1 MKHTVVYLLSI
12 LILWACSDKPAP
24 TAVEG
29 PSKHEQA
36 IKMFNKGKSFDDCMA
51 MQQQAIDELRA
62 GRAPEAGFEILSQM
76 GYFKSRAGDY
86 LGALEYMREASDS
99 LDAMPAEMVDAESA
113 VQFWGNL
120 ANLYS
125 RFGLYDQALER
136 NDKAIAL
143 ARLSYPGRLPDLL
156 RMRGSIYDYC
166 EQLDSAEMYIQ
177 RAVDASREV
186 QDMSLKD
193 NAYRFNRCC
202 MAWFYIEHFRYA
214 PDSIAGAVAAL
225 ESIYPFV
232 KHLEP
237 TNMLNIGRGH
247 ALLGRPDKGLPM
259 MEKAVEMYRN
269 SGSIEN
275 LDYGLRLL
283 ATSYAENRAP
293 KLLDIYSEIT
303 ALHDS
308 MMMMQRDNVLLG
320 KEFEYGAAKLKT
332 ENRLLETRL
341 SLNRQ
346 RTFFIVAFGL
356 VVMVAGILFYFVRRR
371 QHRRLMR
378 QNRQSIDLLLTDR
391 IRLNSLIESLN
402 DELSKRNAE
411 DKQAELLN
419 LILLEKDD
427 EAQFRRTFA
436 ELHPGFVERL
446 RKEFPSITSGNEL
459 LCMLISLKKSN
470 DDIALALGI
479 SRESVVTARYRLR
492 SRFNLPKDVDLND
505 FIISRL

>member
-12 LILWACSDKPAP
+12 LILWGCSDKPAH
-24 TAVEG
+24 TVVEG

-36 IKMFNKGKSFDDCMA
+36 IKMFNQGKSFDDCMA

-62 GRAPEAGFEILSQM
+62 GLAPEPGYEILSQM

-99 LDAMPAEMVDAESA
+99 LDAMPPGMVDAESA
-113 VQFWGNL
+113 VQLWGNL
-120 ANLYS
+120 ANMYC
-125 RFGLYDQALER
+125 RFGLYDESLER

-156 RMRGSIYDYC
+156 RMRGSIYDHC

-177 RAVDASREV
+177 RAVQASREV
-186 QDMSLKD
+186 QVMSLKD

-202 MAWFYIEHFRYA
+202 LAWFYIEHFHYA
-214 PDSIAGAVAAL
+214 PDSIAGSVAAL
-225 ESIYPFV
+225 ERIYPFV
-232 KHLEP
+232 KHLES

-247 ALLGRPDKGLPM
+247 ILLGHPEKGLPM

-269 SGSIEN
+269 SGSLEN
-275 LDYGLRLL
+275 LDYGLRTL
-283 ATSYAENRAP
+283 ATSYAELRDP
-293 KLLDIYSEIT
+293 RLIGIYSEAT
-303 ALHDS
+303 RLHDS
-308 MMMMQRDNVLLG
+308 IMELRRDNVLLG
-320 KEFEYGAAKLKT
+320 KEFQYAAAKLKT

-341 SLNRQ
+341 TINRQ

-356 VVMVAGILFYFVRRR
+356 VIMAAGVLFYLFRRR
-371 QHRRLMR
+371 QHRHLMQ
-378 QNRQSIDLLLTDR
+378 QNRKGIDLLLSDR

-402 DELSKRNAE
+402 DELSKRSAV

-427 EAQFRRTFA
+427 EARFRRTFA
-436 ELHPGFVERL
+436 ELHPGFIERL
-446 RKEFPSITSGNEL
+446 RKEFPSLTSGNEL